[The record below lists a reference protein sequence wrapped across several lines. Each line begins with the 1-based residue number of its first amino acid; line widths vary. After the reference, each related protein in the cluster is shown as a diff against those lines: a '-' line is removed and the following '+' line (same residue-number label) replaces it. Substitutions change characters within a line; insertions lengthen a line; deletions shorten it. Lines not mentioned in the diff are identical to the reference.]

1 MSEYIKR
8 EDAVK
13 VIKNYGKGAIS
24 DGLTTLDPV
33 DDIVALANAMEWL
46 SAEDVEPVKHGRWVK
61 DRDLIECSWCGYGM
75 YPHYCRFH
83 KGNCVGTGYNEP
95 NHCPNCGAK
104 MDEVSE

>member
-1 MSEYIKR
+1 MKR
-8 EDAVK
+8 
-13 VIKNYGKGAIS
+13 YGDITKINGA
-24 DGLTTLDPV
+24 
-33 DDIVALANAMEWL
+33 M
-46 SAEDVEPVKHGRWVK
+46 VEPVKHGRWVK

-104 MDEVSE
+104 MEEVSE

>member
-33 DDIVALANAMEWL
+33 DDIVALVNAMEWL
-46 SAEDVEPVKHGRWVK
+46 PTEDVEPVKRGHWIQSPERYWEYTCSNCGAI
-61 DRDLIECSWCGYGM
+61 DLYCSDY
-75 YPHYCRFH
+75 YSLHEVTEQQYCP
-83 KGNCVGTGYNEP
+83 Y
-95 NHCPNCGAK
+95 CGAK
-104 MDEVSE
+104 MDEVSK